1 MQALLE
7 TKSIQLITFRPLRGI
22 GKVAKEKCFEGGIS
36 LKFACLDAREGERRS
51 INSEAQLKLQFPK
64 ISMSIVLKI
73 LTIRA
78 FTKEII
84 QKVRLSW
91 RGGRGGLKKWTKTN
105 RGGGQAYLYV
115 RPVKK
120 ISCFFKSQTK
130 FFLISCLVVAKSFSV
145 LSLVQPLKVYFY

>member
-78 FTKEII
+78 FTKEVI

-105 RGGGQAYLYV
+105 RGGSSLSV
-115 RPVKK
+115 RSPCEKNFLFFQTANK
-120 ISCFFKSQTK
+120 ILSDKLLGSC
-130 FFLISCLVVAKSFSV
+130 
-145 LSLVQPLKVYFY
+145 